1 MSTFQAA
8 ALLLLTGGLYTFL
21 FAAPLAGLLWS
32 FLMRVPEQH
41 RQMRPSRLWI
51 LAVPLVHMVWL
62 YVAITRVSQSFQKHF
77 AARGRRGQGDCGL
90 GLGLLLVAAVW
101 IMAVLPMVAY
111 LLSWSN
117 VNAAIV
123 ASGLFV
129 FATFG
134 AYVVRMTSA
143 ARALS

>member
-1 MSTFQAA
+1 M
-8 ALLLLTGGLYTFL
+8 
-21 FAAPLAGLLWS
+21 
-32 FLMRVPEQH
+32 
-41 RQMRPSRLWI
+41 
-51 LAVPLVHMVWL
+51 
-62 YVAITRVSQSFQKHF
+62 
-77 AARGRRGQGDCGL
+77 
-90 GLGLLLVAAVW
+90 LVAAVW

-111 LLSWSN
+111 LLAWSN